1 MMMME
6 FLITLVKFY
15 MKFLQE
21 LDNKKSIIY
30 QLVCLLHGLDH

>member
-30 QLVCLLHGLDH
+30 Q

>member
-6 FLITLVKFY
+6 FPITLVKFS

-30 QLVCLLHGLDH
+30 H